1 MASRPAAAAKS
12 TAGTDVNSNGT
23 SNTTTA
29 AEKKSAV
36 ALAAAQRREAQRKQL
51 LELKRK
57 NRQAVA
63 MSDESTI
70 QHVTPATKSNGTGV
84 ETNINESS
92 WFPL

>member
-1 MASRPAAAAKS
+1 MASRPASAAKS
-12 TAGTDVNSNGT
+12 AAAADVKSNGT
-23 SNTTTA
+23 SITTTA

-63 MSDESTI
+63 STEPAISDETVI
-70 QHVTPATKSNGTGV
+70 QHVPPKSNGNGV
-84 ETNINESS
+84 EIYVNESS
-92 WFPL
+92 S